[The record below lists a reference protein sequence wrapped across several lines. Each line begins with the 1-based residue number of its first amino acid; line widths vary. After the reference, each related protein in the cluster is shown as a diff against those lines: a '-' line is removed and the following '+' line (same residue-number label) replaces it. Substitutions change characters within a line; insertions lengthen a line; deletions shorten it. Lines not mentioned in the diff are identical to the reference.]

1 MIRQSTR
8 DYWKRANAIE
18 GYPFIEKLHGYLY
31 LRFPYLYIGTATG
44 ANKLG
49 RTADRILSFFYRLF
63 PPHPIKPGEISFPDT
78 YHGKVIPL
86 KTATELVSV
95 KENIHVPD
103 LEKVIPY
110 QLARSIV
117 LDHPDHIVALDCPC
131 RASREHHCEPVDVCL
146 IIGEPFA
153 SFTLEHHPQKSRAIT
168 SAEAI
173 EIIKAEDERGHV
185 HHAFFKEAVLER
197 FYAICNCCSCCCGAI
212 QSHKHGTPMLAS
224 SGFLAHVNEEA
235 CIGCAECTSFCSFG
249 ALSIVDG
256 VNQVEYDKCM
266 GCGVCV
272 SHCSQQAIEL
282 VLTPEKGIPLEM
294 GKILEGVER

>member
-8 DYWKRANAIE
+8 DYWKQANAIK

-31 LRFPYLYIGTATG
+31 LRFPYIYIGTATG

-49 RTADRILSFFYRLF
+49 RAADRIISFIFRFF
-63 PPHPIKPGEISFPDT
+63 PPRPLKPGEISFPDT

-95 KENIHVPD
+95 KENVCVGD

-110 QLARSIV
+110 QLARSII
-117 LDHPDHIVALDCPC
+117 LDHPDHIVVLDCPC
-131 RASREHHCEPVDVCL
+131 RASRDHHCEPVDVCL

-153 SFTLEHHPQKSRAIT
+153 SFTLEHHPKKSRAIT

-212 QSHKHGTPMLAS
+212 NSHKHGTPMLAS

-235 CIGCAECTSFCSFG
+235 CIGCAECTSYCSFG

-272 SHCSQQAIEL
+272 SHCEQQAIEL

-294 GKILEGVER
+294 GKILAGIN